1 MAILDFRY
9 NHWTDMESCGNPY
22 KQAYK
27 KEMAAA
33 CSVFS
38 GIVPLNMD
46 IKYPFVADRP

>member
-27 KEMAAA
+27 KEMAAV
-33 CSVFS
+33 CIVFS